1 MYDEGLAFHLMRKL
15 KNRIPELI
23 QRTGIQDGK
32 RYLQQDMA
40 RGSGLSDAAVSRIMR
55 YKTLDNVLYGHLFA
69 IGNWLGVE
77 DLRDLVKVVDK

>member
-1 MYDEGLAFHLMRKL
+1 MRKL

-23 QRTGIQDGK
+23 QRKGIQDGK

-40 RGSGLSDAAVSRIMR
+40 RGTGLLESAISRIMR
-55 YKTLDNVLYGHLFA
+55 YETLENVPYGHLFA

-77 DLRDLVKVVDK
+77 DLRDLVKVVEENEDV